1 MENIDNRDA
10 QIESVTIFG
19 REYSLRSQE
28 SAEYTQKISAF
39 VDQKMAEIADQLNT
53 GEATKVAI
61 MAALDIAGQLMR
73 EKDQREANTERA
85 MTALKRLGQYLDRIE
100 DEKEETQR

>member
-1 MENIDNRDA
+1 MPTLSIDNYGMENIDNRDA

-39 VDQKMAEIADQLNT
+39 VDRKMAEIADQLNT

-61 MAALDIAGQLMR
+61 MAALDIAFSMSSNILP
-73 EKDQREANTERA
+73 N
-85 MTALKRLGQYLDRIE
+85 
-100 DEKEETQR
+100 

>member
-19 REYSLRSQE
+19 REYFLRSGE
-28 SAEYTQKISAF
+28 STEYTQKISAF
-39 VDQKMAEIADQLNT
+39 VDRKMAEIADQLNT
-53 GEATKVAI
+53 GEATKAAI
-61 MAALDIAGQLMR
+61 MVALDIAGQLIR
-73 EKDQREANTERA
+73 EKDQRETNTERA

-100 DEKEETQR
+100 DEKEEIQ